1 MAFPLQ
7 DWPFTEEVFKALKG
21 FNGDKALELMVFLW
35 LSDNFLG
42 GL

>member
-21 FNGDKALELMVFLW
+21 FNGDKALEPDGFSMAF
-35 LSDNFLG
+35 
-42 GL
+42 